1 MGQIESKVALVMG
14 GSRGIGAAIAKRFAK
29 DGASVA
35 LTYLNSSAEANKVV
49 AEIKAAGQEARAY
62 RTDSANPQAV
72 QETIEQVVADFGH
85 IDIVV
90 NSAGVGILKP
100 LDELTLDDFDQLVA
114 TNVRPVFI
122 GVQMAVQHMPEG
134 GRIIIIGS
142 CNAERVPG
150 PNMSLYAMSKAAL
163 GGLTKGLARDL
174 GPRGI
179 TINLVQ
185 PGPTDTDMNPADGP
199 FAEPQLG
206 LLATSRFGTP
216 DEVAGLVS
224 YLASPESSFVTGAT
238 LTIDGGYTV

>member
-1 MGQIESKVALVMG
+1 MGQIEAKVALVMG
-14 GSRGIGAAIAKRFAK
+14 GSRGIGAAIAKHLAR
-29 DGASVA
+29 DGVNVA
-35 LTYLNSSAEANKVV
+35 LTYLNSSDEASKVV
-49 AEIKAAGQEARAY
+49 AEIVGTGQKAKAY

-72 QETIEQVVADFGH
+72 KGAIEQVVMDFGH
-85 IDIVV
+85 LDIVV
-90 NSAGVGILKP
+90 NNAGIGILKP

-114 TNVRPVFI
+114 TNVRSVFA
-122 GVQMAVQHMPEG
+122 GVQMAVRHLPEG
-134 GRIIIIGS
+134 GRIITIGS

-150 PNMSLYAMSKAAL
+150 PNMSLYAMSKSAL
-163 GGLTKGLARDL
+163 SGLTKGLARDL

-216 DEVAGLVS
+216 NEVAGLVS
-224 YLASPESSFVTGAT
+224 YLAGPESSFVTGAT
-238 LTIDGGYTV
+238 LNIDGGYTA